1 MTRRLF
7 NLRTALSLLLCV
19 AVVGLWV
26 RSRFRADH
34 VHLEFAAGAGSGA
47 VTRYLFTEPGVLG
60 YGWSIDRD
68 HRGSGQWDLSYRE
81 SEPSWFH
88 YSWLVPEVSEW
99 VTLDSPHGTPPESVT
114 YTVPSWMLVLALA
127 ARPAIVARRVL
138 SKHGRRGA
146 GVCQSCG
153 YDLRA
158 TPGRCPECGTGR
170 ING

>member
-1 MTRRLF
+1 MRRQLL
-7 NLRTALSLLLCV
+7 NLLTALSLLLCV

-26 RSRFRADH
+26 RSRFSADH
-34 VHLEFAAGAGSGA
+34 VYLEFPAGAGGGA
-47 VTRYLFTEPGVLG
+47 VTRYVFTQPGVLG
-60 YGWSIDRD
+60 YGWSIDSD

-88 YSWLVPEVSEW
+88 YSRLVPEISEW
-99 VTLDSPHGTPPESVT
+99 VTLHSPPGTPPESVT
-114 YTVPSWMLVLALA
+114 YTVPSWMLFLALA

-138 SKHGRRGA
+138 SKHRRRGA

-158 TPGRCPECGTGR
+158 TPGRCPECGSDA
-170 ING
+170 